1 MTTKLDGPLKREIS
15 VDGKKYTLTIS
26 PKCLHLTPKGK
37 RKGYELA
44 WQSLITGQ
52 AALVA
57 ALNESLRRIPTLE
70 APHRAKPLTR
80 AGKRKRGR
88 TKVAAG

>member
-1 MTTKLDGPLKREIS
+1 MTTKLDGKLKREIA

-26 PKCLHLTPKGK
+26 PTCLHLAPKGK

-52 AALVA
+52 AALVT
-57 ALNESLRRIPTLE
+57 ALNESLRLIPALE
-70 APHRAKPLTR
+70 APRSAKPRTR
-80 AGKRKRGR
+80 AASNTRGR
-88 TKVAAG
+88 SKAQAR

>member
-1 MTTKLDGPLKREIS
+1 MTTKLEGPLKREIS

-26 PKCLHLTPKGK
+26 PKCLHLAPKGR

-52 AALVA
+52 AALVT
-57 ALNESLRRIPTLE
+57 ALNESLRLIPALE
-70 APHRAKPLTR
+70 APHRTKPLTR
-80 AGKRKRGR
+80 TDKRKRG
-88 TKVAAG
+88 TAKVAAS

>member
-1 MTTKLDGPLKREIS
+1 MTTKLDGQLKREIS

-26 PKCLHLTPKGK
+26 PKCLHLAPKGR

-52 AALVA
+52 AALVT
-57 ALNESLRRIPTLE
+57 ALNESLRLIPTLE
-70 APHRAKPLTR
+70 TPRRTKPLTR
-80 AGKRKRGR
+80 AGERKRGR
-88 TKVAAG
+88 TKVAAR